1 MPSLRSCSVG
11 PPRWAIH
18 GPTRLNRHPCR
29 FTHYAEP
36 ERSLTMGQENQKPK
50 QRQKRGELT
59 LDLVVRW
66 YASPVGAGLP
76 AKVVNDDAG
85 ILTPRGALRF
95 FASRLAP
102 TSTSL
107 AVDPCTPERQWSA
120 VRPPSPASRL
130 LQVDRC
136 TSAGDWSA
144 VRLPSPASQL
154 PTGFSR
160 FSPIKRC
167 KNAYNVVISAYT
179 FLLYKYLII

>member
-95 FASRLAP
+95 FASKLAP
-102 TSTSL
+102 TSVSL
-107 AVDPCTPERQWSA
+107 ALALDLDLFAPFPGADGGGPTEQCLRYGTPSLSEGPNGGA
-120 VRPPSPASRL
+120 RL
-130 LQVDRC
+130 FGSFCLGRH
-136 TSAGDWSA
+136 SG
-144 VRLPSPASQL
+144 RL
-154 PTGFSR
+154 TKGTR
-160 FSPIKRC
+160 RKGET
-167 KNAYNVVISAYT
+167 ISGRYRRNGYV
-179 FLLYKYLII
+179 LGQ